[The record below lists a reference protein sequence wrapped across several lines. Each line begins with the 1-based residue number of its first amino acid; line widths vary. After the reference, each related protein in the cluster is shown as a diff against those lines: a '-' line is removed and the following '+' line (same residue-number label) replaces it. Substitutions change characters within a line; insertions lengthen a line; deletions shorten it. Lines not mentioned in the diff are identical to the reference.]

1 MQMSGQVATIMAWF
15 FPIYHALYF
24 IWPVILIYL
33 LSHRR
38 HFLAR
43 LITLWTFS
51 GVLSVMLT
59 LAHLNTLPT
68 VPPLGPEPY
77 NTIALVSI
85 RLALLVTLA
94 CLILERRAALQ
105 PATVE
110 SLVNGN
116 HQRSWQ

>member
-1 MQMSGQVATIMAWF
+1 MQLSGQVATIMAWF
-15 FPIYHALYF
+15 FPIYYALYF

-38 HFLAR
+38 RFLAR

-51 GVLSVMLT
+51 GVLSVFLALT
-59 LAHLNTLPT
+59 HLNTLPT

-105 PATVE
+105 PTTVE

-116 HQRSWQ
+116 HQQSWQ